1 MSNKCNVHPIEI
13 SRGVIKDN
21 ALKAL
26 VTSPVFKQQIEKPKK
41 VKAVLPEMQ
50 NIKGK
55 SVIQMLHNPQMLDLA
70 NAFTH

>member
-41 VKAVLPEMQ
+41 G
-50 NIKGK
+50 KG
-55 SVIQMLHNPQMLDLA
+55 SFA
-70 NAFTH
+70 RNAKHKGQERYPNAA